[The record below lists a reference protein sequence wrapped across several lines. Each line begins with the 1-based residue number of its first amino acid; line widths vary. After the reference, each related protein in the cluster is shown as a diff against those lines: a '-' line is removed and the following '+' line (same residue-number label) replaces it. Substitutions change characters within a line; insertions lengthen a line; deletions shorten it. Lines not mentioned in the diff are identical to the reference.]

1 VQKFAGFRTSV
12 AAGIA
17 ALSLAFSGIAPAQAA
32 QVQPTTPTAVV
43 HTNPSVLGVGANF
56 ELTAAVWPGSPTVTF
71 NWQYKVGSCSPGGL
85 MTFFSLTENGTP
97 IDGFSESSATFTVPA
112 TIYVQDGN
120 PFELVNGA
128 PKPYNVPLS
137 TDGVVFVGVSGF
149 SGANPQDDYGSSG
162 ANFYLVGTGFCPTQ
176 GSNPP
181 QQESAP
187 APYTGPVLEAPGALK
202 TFATGTKLAIAG
214 SNLSGVSKITISGL
228 DAKVKVNAANELE
241 ITVPAGLVSGT
252 YDLVV
257 TSDSGSLT
265 VQDGI
270 RVSGSATVLGS
281 EARPST
287 KLKEDNTVKVH
298 VFDVVGAGK
307 LQIFVNGE
315 EIAWVNA
322 TDANDSKLLNGYLV
336 RTVELA
342 EGKNVIEVF
351 VGGERV
357 DRKAYTR

>member
-1 VQKFAGFRTSV
+1 
-12 AAGIA
+12 
-17 ALSLAFSGIAPAQAA
+17 
-32 QVQPTTPTAVV
+32 
-43 HTNPSVLGVGANF
+43 
-56 ELTAAVWPGSPTVTF
+56 
-71 NWQYKVGSCSPGGL
+71 
-85 MTFFSLTENGTP
+85 
-97 IDGFSESSATFTVPA
+97 
-112 TIYVQDGN
+112 
-120 PFELVNGA
+120 
-128 PKPYNVPLS
+128 
-137 TDGVVFVGVSGF
+137 
-149 SGANPQDDYGSSG
+149 
-162 ANFYLVGTGFCPTQ
+162 
-176 GSNPP
+176 
-181 QQESAP
+181 
-187 APYTGPVLEAPGALK
+187 VLEAPGALK

-298 VFDVVGAGK
+298 IFDVVGAGK
-307 LQIFVNGE
+307 VQIFVNGK

-322 TDANDSKLLNGYLV
+322 TSDSDSKLRDGYLV
-336 RTVELA
+336 RTINLEP
-342 EGKNVIEVF
+342 GKNVFEIF
-351 VGGERV
+351 VDGVKVKRV
-357 DRKAYTR
+357 AHTK